1 MVQVKEGVGEGH
13 RKGTIFLGPGPGF
26 GSGRHATTRCCLCM
40 METFLEGYHPVRVL
54 DAGCGS
60 GILSIAAALLG
71 ARKVLGV
78 DLQEDAVDT
87 ARGNVGWSNVQD
99 VVSILR
105 GDVREI
111 RGNYDLILAN
121 LDPDGAVKLGETLA
135 KRLVPGGYF
144 MLSGLAGFETDRAL
158 KHLVGD
164 HGLNLLEHAI
174 KQAWSTLLL
183 GKPRVQGDARSSD
196 L

>member
-1 MVQVKEGVGEGH
+1 MVHVKEGVGDRH

-26 GSGRHATTRCCLCM
+26 GSGRHATTRCCLCL
-40 METFLEGYHPVRVL
+40 MERFLEGHPVRVL

-87 ARGNVGWSNVQD
+87 ARRNVGWSNVQD
-99 VVSILR
+99 VVSILC
-105 GDVREI
+105 GDLQEI

-135 KRLVPGGYF
+135 KRLVPGGYL

-158 KHLVGD
+158 KHLAGD
-164 HGLNLLEHAI
+164 HRLNLVEHAG

-183 GKPRVQGDARSSD
+183 SKPRV
-196 L
+196 